1 MKLPIGDRLNEA
13 GGATHA
19 QIELNKKRDAE
30 VQKLRKDLE
39 EVNIQHESILMS
51 LKKKHQDAIQVL
63 ILPAFYAKHV
73 FTQFFCSFYL
83 LTDCA
88 CNF

>member
-1 MKLPIGDRLNEA
+1 MIFLQKNINPKAACKMLMKLNT

-39 EVNIQHESILMS
+39 DVNIQHESILMS
-51 LKKKHQDAIQVL
+51 LKKKHQDAIQVR
-63 ILPAFYAKHV
+63 V
-73 FTQFFCSFYL
+73 
-83 LTDCA
+83 
-88 CNF
+88 